1 MQLSIRLSIPKSSLY
16 AILRTMVDR
25 GWLQIDANGSV
36 YQLGL
41 HSLVVRSVYLDGDPA
56 LARASSVLDEVAAA
70 TRETIH
76 LGRPDGAEVIYT
88 AKRES
93 IHPLRMYSAVG
104 RRLPAFATSLG
115 RALLAKMPAEARREM
130 TSKTTAHKDAVLEI
144 IDRAAYQGYANE
156 SEESCMGVRCSA
168 SRSPSTTPP
177 SRRSASPCRSA
188 ASVTAARTS
197 SSSRPCSACRRASPA
212 CTAPIRT
219 ADLPQALRKSPLWCA
234 SHPCDDGSPDQA
246 SVSVT
251 VGRTDRLLSVRT
263 ALAVRRPWHALV
275 P

>member
-16 AILRTMVDR
+16 AMLRTMVDR

-93 IHPLRMYSAVG
+93 IHPLTHVLRGRAPSAGV
-104 RRLPAFATSLG
+104 RDVLG

-168 SRSPSTTPP
+168 SRSPSTT
-177 SRRSASPCRSA
+177 RRRGAQR
-188 ASVTAARTS
+188 
-197 SSSRPCSACRRASPA
+197 RRAAQP
-212 CTAPIRT
+212 PR
-219 ADLPQALRKSPLWCA
+219 
-234 SHPCDDGSPDQA
+234 
-246 SVSVT
+246 
-251 VGRTDRLLSVRT
+251 
-263 ALAVRRPWHALV
+263 
-275 P
+275 